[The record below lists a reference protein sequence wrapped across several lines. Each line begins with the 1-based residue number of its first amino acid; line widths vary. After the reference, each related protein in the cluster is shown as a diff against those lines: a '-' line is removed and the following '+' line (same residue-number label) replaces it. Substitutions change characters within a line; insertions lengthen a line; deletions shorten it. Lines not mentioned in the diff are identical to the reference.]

1 MCYIGKE
8 TGGVMK
14 YMIGTLITVAALAS
28 PAWAGNDVRVLE
40 VRGEAAMRTGVD
52 GKWVPLLKGALL
64 KAGCWIQTSLGTR
77 LYLMI
82 WNNTVVQIL
91 SASLVEIE
99 KVEEKGNRQTG
110 RLNLALGMV
119 KVNVRRDRTEIVDF
133 RVNSPRMTTAVKGT
147 SWSQAFFAHLA
158 LSVMGVDRGR
168 VAVERPGSQ
177 KRMMTRGTGLCGT
190 RPTEPGEAGA
200 SEQEGMPT
208 EDRREGGRMDMDRV
222 YNFTTTM
229 ETAKQD
235 HRKLMDGMP
244 GTSGGSNFDMENYAR
259 QNQPK

>member
-14 YMIGTLITVAALAS
+14 YMIVALITVAALAS

-52 GKWVPLLKGALL
+52 GEWIPLHKGAIL
-64 KAGCWIQTSLGTR
+64 KAGCWIQTSLATR
-77 LYLMI
+77 LYLKI

-99 KVEEKGNRQTG
+99 KVEEDGNRQTG
-110 RLNLALGMV
+110 RLNLALGTV

-147 SWSQAFFAHLA
+147 YWTNVFLAHLG
-158 LSVMGVDRGR
+158 LSLVEVLRGMVW
-168 VAVERPGSQ
+168 VAPNGGERTLATSETGTVGAGSAADPDSGDLEVETAGGS
-177 KRMMTRGTGLCGT
+177 
-190 RPTEPGEAGA
+190 
-200 SEQEGMPT
+200 
-208 EDRREGGRMDMDRV
+208 EGGRMSLITLPRLMTDFTREMASVLDQRKMEDM
-222 YNFTTTM
+222 M
-229 ETAKQD
+229 S
-235 HRKLMDGMP
+235 
-244 GTSGGSNFDMENYAR
+244 GTESIIAADNK
-259 QNQPK
+259 P